1 MEDIIVPGELIKK
14 LIEAN
19 LPKLIEE
26 ALANKYDSPLKKAV
40 DEAVKS
46 NEGVISKYVN
56 EVVTTAI
63 SDTDFKKRVG
73 DAVITKVLTAGL
85 TR

>member
-1 MEDIIVPGELIKK
+1 MQDINIPSELIKK

-19 LPKLIEE
+19 LPKLVEE

-46 NEGVISKYVN
+46 NEGVISKFVN
-56 EVVTTAI
+56 EIVTTAL
-63 SDTDFKKRVG
+63 SDPDFKKRVG